1 MVFGGQRRV
10 VISGNHGTGRAGR
23 GAGGRVVSIVAL
35 VARMLASVCL
45 PVVALV
51 VFKVRNIVGVL
62 LAGVGLVLA
71 STVVVYCWRVATAG
85 SSARRRGSGSRRM
98 RWN

>member
-1 MVFGGQRRV
+1 M
-10 VISGNHGTGRAGR
+10 
-23 GAGGRVVSIVAL
+23 VSIAAV

-71 STVVVYCWRVATAG
+71 GTLSWFTAGMATAG
-85 SSARRRGSGSRRM
+85 RAARRSGSGSRRM